1 MSLGRKR
8 VKKIPIIVDNLTESE
23 EKRLE
28 LIHKIQ
34 EFHQEGISIRE
45 IARITGKNRN
55 TVKKYME
62 GNPLNLCRGNKHG
75 VLEPFKDIIV
85 KAVQEG
91 LTQAAIV
98 KRLEGLG
105 YTGTASN
112 ARQYISSV
120 VREYGM
126 EIAKYSN
133 TCRPKGNGV
142 DKKAK
147 VDYITR
153 KGIFNHLWMEIELT
167 LWHHDQLWKRY
178 PVLLEIELC
187 IRQFREIFNKKN
199 MPLLYL
205 FIDRY
210 KQSTIKE
217 LASFANGLEKDLAAV
232 ENAVASP
239 LSNGFV
245 EGTNNKVKMVK
256 RTMYG
261 RCGKELL
268 AAKLMYQVT

>member
-1 MSLGRKR
+1 
-8 VKKIPIIVDNLTESE
+8 
-23 EKRLE
+23 
-28 LIHKIQ
+28 
-34 EFHQEGISIRE
+34 
-45 IARITGKNRN
+45 
-55 TVKKYME
+55 ME
-62 GNPLNLCRGNKHG
+62 GNPLNLCRSNKHG
-75 VLEPFKDIIV
+75 VLEIFKDIIV

-98 KRLEGLG
+98 KRLEGLD

-133 TCRPKGNGV
+133 TCRQNGDEV

-167 LWHHDQLWKRY
+167 RWHHDQLWQRY
-178 PVLLEIELC
+178 PVLQEIELC
-187 IRQFREIFNKKN
+187 IRQFREMFTKKN

-217 LASFANGLEKDLAAV
+217 LASFVNGFEKDLAAV

-256 RTMYG
+256 EPCMG
-261 RCGKELL
+261 AVAKSFLL
-268 AAKLMYQVT
+268 QN

>member
-1 MSLGRKR
+1 M
-8 VKKIPIIVDNLTESE
+8 DNLTESE

-62 GNPLNLCRGNKHG
+62 GNPLNLCRSNKHG
-75 VLEPFKDIIV
+75 VLETFKDIIV

-91 LTQAAIV
+91 MTQAAIV

-133 TCRPKGNGV
+133 TCRQNGDGV
-142 DKKAK
+142 DKTAR

-167 LWHHDQLWKRY
+167 RWHHDQLWKRY
-178 PVLLEIELC
+178 PVLQEIELC

-205 FIDRY
+205 FIDHY
-210 KQSTIKE
+210 KQSMIKE

-256 RTMYG
+256 RAMYG
-261 RCGKELL
+261 RCSKELL
-268 AAKLMYQVT
+268 AAKLMYHVT